1 MEPVV
6 SHLVQNTSFLLSIIF
21 NTYEQTSLHN
31 LEVCREIHCP
41 QLFRFVSVHQPQN
54 NIHNCVFWST
64 SENLFGTL
72 NNFCRVTL
80 LQHCNFSFLN
90 AHNLDFSL
98 TRTILF

>member
-6 SHLVQNTSFLLSIIF
+6 SHFVQNTSFLLSIIF

-31 LEVCREIHCP
+31 LEVCKEIHSP
-41 QLFRFVSVHQPQN
+41 QLFRFVSTHQPQN
-54 NIHNCVFWST
+54 SIHNCVFWNT
-64 SENLFGTL
+64 SGNLFGAF
-72 NNFCRVTL
+72 NDFCRVTL

-98 TRTILF
+98 TKSILF